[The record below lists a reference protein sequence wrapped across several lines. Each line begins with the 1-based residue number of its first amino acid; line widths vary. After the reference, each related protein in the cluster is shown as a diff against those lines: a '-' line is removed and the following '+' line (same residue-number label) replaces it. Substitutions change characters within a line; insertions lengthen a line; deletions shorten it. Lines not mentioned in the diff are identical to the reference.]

1 MRRKNSN
8 VLRLKDVFTKDK
20 KIKEVYSK
28 LKLVL
33 SRHKKNSPFVI
44 AVSGG
49 PDSMALTALSHVLM
63 KEKNYK
69 IFFVLVDHGIRRN
82 SHKEALQV
90 KKLLKINNIDLKIL
104 RNKKKIVSNIQ
115 KNARDIRYGLLIK
128 YCKKNKAQSLLTA
141 HHQDDQIETFLIRLS
156 RGSGVEGLSS
166 MNETTK
172 LKHGVNLIRPFL
184 EFKKIQLSYIS
195 NKVFGKTFK
204 DPSNKNKNFL
214 RTNIRDLKKILQN
227 KGLNFEKIIR
237 SIKNISSS
245 KEAINF
251 YVARSIKKFV
261 KFRKK
266 ETILNLKQFR
276 KEPKEIR
283 FRIINNI
290 VKKRTNSYYP
300 PRSEKVLNLINN
312 FQANNLKKCTL
323 GGCIFERKRSFLYVS
338 KEL

>member
-1 MRRKNSN
+1 M
-8 VLRLKDVFTKDK
+8 
-20 KIKEVYSK
+20 
-28 LKLVL
+28 
-33 SRHKKNSPFVI
+33 
-44 AVSGG
+44 
-49 PDSMALTALSHVLM
+49 
-63 KEKNYK
+63 
-69 IFFVLVDHGIRRN
+69 
-82 SHKEALQV
+82 
-90 KKLLKINNIDLKIL
+90 
-104 RNKKKIVSNIQ
+104 
-115 KNARDIRYGLLIK
+115 
-128 YCKKNKAQSLLTA
+128 
-141 HHQDDQIETFLIRLS
+141 
-156 RGSGVEGLSS
+156 
-166 MNETTK
+166 
-172 LKHGVNLIRPFL
+172 

-251 YVARSIKKFV
+251 YVVRSIKKFV

-312 FQANNLKKCTL
+312 FQSNNLKKCTL

>member
-1 MRRKNSN
+1 MEEWISSFSDNP
-8 VLRLKDVFTKDK
+8 VLP
-20 KIKEVYSK
+20 E
-28 LKLVL
+28 
-33 SRHKKNSPFVI
+33 
-44 AVSGG
+44 
-49 PDSMALTALSHVLM
+49 
-63 KEKNYK
+63 
-69 IFFVLVDHGIRRN
+69 
-82 SHKEALQV
+82 
-90 KKLLKINNIDLKIL
+90 
-104 RNKKKIVSNIQ
+104 KIVSP
-115 KNARDIRYGLLIK
+115 
-128 YCKKNKAQSLLTA
+128 
-141 HHQDDQIETFLIRLS
+141 IEMFCLVL
-156 RGSGVEGLSS
+156 
-166 MNETTK
+166 
-172 LKHGVNLIRPFL
+172 
-184 EFKKIQLSYIS
+184 
-195 NKVFGKTFK
+195 
-204 DPSNKNKNFL
+204 NFL
-214 RTNIRDLKKILQN
+214 FWTTACP
-227 KGLNFEKIIR
+227 

-300 PRSEKVLNLINN
+300 PRSEKVLNLVNN